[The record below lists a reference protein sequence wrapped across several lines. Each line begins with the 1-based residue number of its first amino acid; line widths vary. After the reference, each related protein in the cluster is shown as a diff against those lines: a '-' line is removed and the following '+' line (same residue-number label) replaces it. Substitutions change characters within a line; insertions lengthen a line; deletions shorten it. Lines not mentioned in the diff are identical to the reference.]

1 MLDICFVREY
11 NKIKKYAIK
20 GNTVMTFRQLEQF
33 LRTEKWRAGTRQD
46 SEMCGKYARCAYCDR
61 FSDYPCARAYDTFI
75 KKKRTG
81 KAQVAA
87 WQIPEPDVKEKFG
100 TCFASE
106 DAVGAVTRISINPED
121 LFYFSLGGR
130 SMELYAQSYYGREP
144 QEAEI
149 NSYSQPALPLPEET
163 EEGKYETGRRR
174 YKVNGIV
181 SLHTSGNS
189 GTRVLVIR
197 KRAKF

>member
-1 MLDICFVREY
+1 
-11 NKIKKYAIK
+11 
-20 GNTVMTFRQLEQF
+20 MTFKQLEQF
-33 LRTEKWRAGTRQD
+33 LRTEKWRAGTAQD
-46 SEMCGKYARCAYCDR
+46 AQMCGKYARCAYCDR

-87 WQIPEPDVKEKFG
+87 WQYPEPDVKEKFG

-106 DAVGAVTRISINPED
+106 DSVEGVTRISINPED

-130 SMELYAQSYYGREP
+130 SMELYQSYYGREP
-144 QEAEI
+144 QEEEI
-149 NSYSQPALPLPEET
+149 NSYSPPALPVPAET
-163 EEGKYETGRRR
+163 EVGKYETGRRR
-174 YKVNGIV
+174 FKVNGIV
-181 SLHTSGNS
+181 SLHTNDKN